1 MANTLAYIRLMR
13 PANIPT
19 ALADILYGFAASGIG
34 IEFLYADNFT
44 FRIQDI
50 EILYWLL
57 LSTFGLYTGGLVMND
72 VFDYKLDKIERP
84 ERPLPSGNASLSGAI
99 ALGCVLIIGGVLCG
113 FKASFLSG
121 LIASMIALLAL
132 YYNKY
137 AKHHAV
143 FGPVCMGGCRSA
155 NLMLGMSFIP
165 AAISE
170 LWFLYAIPFIYII
183 AITSLSQGEVNGL
196 NKKTAETALLLIV
209 ILMIG
214 ILNLS
219 FLTKFVFLH
228 ALPFIILFLAMVVP
242 NFISAWK
249 KDDPMVVRKAV
260 KMGILALIV
269 LDASLAAGFAG
280 FEFGLMILLMLPLS
294 FILAKGFSVT

>member
-1 MANTLAYIRLMR
+1 MGAIAYIRLMR

-34 IEFLYADNFT
+34 IEFLYGEEFT

-50 EILYWLL
+50 EVLYWLL
-57 LSTFGLYTGGLVMND
+57 LSSFGLYTGGLVMND
-72 VFDYKLDKIERP
+72 VFDYKLDKVERP
-84 ERPLPSGNASLSGAI
+84 ERPLPSGSASLSGAV
-99 ALGCVLIIGGVLCG
+99 ALGCILIIGGVLCG
-113 FKASFLSG
+113 FKASLLSG
-121 LIASMIALLAL
+121 LIATLIAVLAL

-137 AKHHAV
+137 AKHHVV

-170 LWFLYAIPFIYII
+170 LWFLYVIPFIYII
-183 AITSLSQGEVNGL
+183 AITLLSQGEVNGM
-196 NKKTAETALLLIV
+196 NKKKVESALLLLV

-214 ILNLS
+214 ILNLA
-219 FLTKFVFLH
+219 FMTKFVFLH
-228 ALPFIILFLAMVVP
+228 ALPFIILFLAMVLP
-242 NFISAWK
+242 NFISALK
-249 KDDPMVVRKAV
+249 NNDPLVIRKAV
-260 KMGILALIV
+260 KTGILALIV

-280 FEFGLMILLMLPLS
+280 IEFGLLILLMLPLS